1 MEKRKNNMKNQEN
14 REDQKRSLKNQE
26 LKNQTLNNNVA
37 ELFNTISEKDVLF
50 REKDGRWI
58 LARQEITEGQ
68 LRSMA
73 EEAEFILRCK
83 VWKEVTKCMKYL
95 INRKMFLESRTIEDL
110 TAGKLLLYYLQ
121 TLEDVLKTASSLKK

>member
-1 MEKRKNNMKNQEN
+1 MKNQRN
-14 REDQKRSLKNQE
+14 QEDQRK
-26 LKNQTLNNNVA
+26 TLNNSVA

-50 REKDGRWI
+50 REKDGKWF

-68 LRSMA
+68 LRQIG

-83 VWKEVTKCMKYL
+83 TFREITNCMKYL
-95 INRKMFLESRTIEDL
+95 INRKMFLESQTIEDL

-121 TLEDVLKTASSLKK
+121 TLETVLQTASTLKK